1 MGTFRRGQANAPVR
15 KAKRQE
21 PGKRGQE
28 WVGNVPVGD
37 EWNVRG
43 WPATG
48 TECGSTMA
56 GTRPDSAQNIDRMAA

>member
-1 MGTFRRGQANAPVR
+1 MGTQLKGQNNTAIVSRKKEKREAP
-15 KAKRQE
+15 QE
-21 PGKRGQE
+21 FI
-28 WVGNVPVGD
+28 GNVPVGD

-56 GTRPDSAQNIDRMAA
+56 GTRPDSSQNLDRMAA